1 MPSSSQL
8 KTVKHAALISFEP
21 SNSQMSGDDDGR
33 MVASQRGDL
42 PDMSQDTMLLFPGLV
57 REQCMKMRI
66 EGDWIQGGD
75 SGGMGGSGRERHK
88 REATMRNSL
97 ARASLMST
105 LSGAKSLQ
113 NPFLNA
119 SSPDKQKEKLGEDD
133 GEIGFTKLMGDASES
148 FRAEGSLLPPFVLP
162 KMGGGFELEKNVKN
176 KRAME
181 HAELDKLRLLLVS
194 STQGRKFALDFEQIR
209 EAGKGAFSEVFQ
221 ARHRVDGCTYAV
233 KRNVNPMMTNGQRMD
248 ALQEVFALS
257 ALQPHPNILR
267 YNDSWFEEKG
277 RFLHIQTEFLE
288 EGSLFDVYVKQRRR
302 MPPQELLAL
311 ATDMSS
317 ALAYMHRKD
326 IVHLDVKPDNI
337 FRTCR
342 GLSRK
347 SYVIGDF
354 GLACHEDGRDA
365 RSTEGDARY
374 LCPEALANEPV
385 RNNLIARGTAD
396 GNPFTADGDKAKA
409 DSALKKMAA
418 KADFLD
424 LRARDVFALGATIY
438 ELATAVPLKM
448 SGGEWLSF
456 RQNTAKA
463 VREIDAICESRE
475 LANLVRQC
483 LELDPRERATAS
495 RLLSLCETQVHFSA
509 DTSSCTEKLK
519 KENAEL
525 RKCVRT
531 FETLTGALL
540 KNGEK
545 HRKRYRESCA
555 QKKKMCSTV
564 EFCIQQKGGSPLLI
578 DMSRRH

>member
-1 MPSSSQL
+1 MKRTKYATILSLEPSSQ
-8 KTVKHAALISFEP
+8 I
-21 SNSQMSGDDDGR
+21 SGDDDGR
-33 MVASQRGDL
+33 VVASQRGEL
-42 PDMSQDTMLLFPGLV
+42 PEMSQDTMLLFPGLV
-57 REQCMKMRI
+57 REQCMKTRVDG
-66 EGDWIQGGD
+66 ELTQGSD
-75 SGGMGGSGRERHK
+75 ASGVVGSGRGRRK
-88 REATMRNSL
+88 REAKTRNSL

-119 SSPDKQKEKLGEDD
+119 ASPEMQEEGSDKDELD
-133 GEIGFTKLMGDASES
+133 GEFAKMMDNASES
-148 FRAEGSLLPPFVLP
+148 FRAEGDLLPPFILP
-162 KMGGGFELEKNVKN
+162 KVGGGFELGENLKS
-176 KRAME
+176 RGGAE
-181 HAELDKLRLLLVS
+181 HAELDKLRILLVS
-194 STQGRKFALDFEQIR
+194 STQGRKFALDFERFR
-209 EAGKGAFSEVFQ
+209 EAGKGAFSEVFE
-221 ARHRVDGCTYAV
+221 AKHRIDGCSYAV
-233 KRNVNPMMTNGQRMD
+233 KRNVNPMMTNSQRMD

-267 YNDSWFEEKG
+267 YNGSWFEEKG
-277 RFLHIQTEFLE
+277 RFLFIQTEFLA

-317 ALAYMHRKD
+317 ALAYMHRKG

-374 LCPEALANEPV
+374 LCPEALADEPV
-385 RNNLIARGTAD
+385 RNDFIERDTAD
-396 GNPFTADGDKAKA
+396 GSMFTVDGDKAKA
-409 DSALKKMAA
+409 DSALKEMAT
-418 KADFLD
+418 KAEFLD
-424 LRARDVFALGATIY
+424 LKARDVFALGATIY

-448 SGGEWLSF
+448 SGNEWLSF
-456 RQNTAKA
+456 RQNTSKA
-463 VREIDAICESRE
+463 AREIDAICESAE
-475 LANLVRQC
+475 LAYLVRRC

-495 RLLSLCETQVHFSA
+495 QLLGICENQVLVSPDA
-509 DTSSCTEKLK
+509 SSCIEKLR

-525 RKCVRT
+525 RKCVKT

-545 HRKRYRESCA
+545 HRKRYRESCG
-555 QKKKMCSTV
+555 QTKRKMCSKI
-564 EFCIQQKGGSPLLI
+564 EFCRQ
-578 DMSRRH
+578 

>member
-1 MPSSSQL
+1 
-8 KTVKHAALISFEP
+8 
-21 SNSQMSGDDDGR
+21 MSGDDDSR
-33 MVASQRGDL
+33 MVASQRGEL

-57 REQCMKMRI
+57 REQCMKMRM
-66 EGDWIQGGD
+66 EGDLTQGSDG
-75 SGGMGGSGRERHK
+75 SGVGGSGRGRRK
-88 REATMRNSL
+88 REATMRNSV

-113 NPFLNA
+113 NPFLNV
-119 SSPDKQKEKLGEDD
+119 SSPDKQREKLGEE
-133 GEIGFTKLMGDASES
+133 GSESGFTKLVGNASES

-162 KMGGGFELEKNVKN
+162 KVGGGFELEEYVKS
-176 KRAME
+176 KGGTE
-181 HAELDKLRLLLVS
+181 HAELDKLRILLVS
-194 STQGRKFALDFEQIR
+194 STQGRKFALDFERIR

-221 ARHRVDGCTYAV
+221 ARHRIDGCTYAV

-277 RFLHIQTEFLE
+277 RFLYIQTEFLE
-288 EGSLFDVYVKQRRR
+288 EGSLYDVYVKQRRR
-302 MPPQELLAL
+302 MPPQELLTL

-317 ALAYMHRKD
+317 ALAYMHRKGM
-326 IVHLDVKPDNI
+326 VHLDVKPDNI

-385 RNNLIARGTAD
+385 RSSLIAKVTAD
-396 GNPFTADGDKAKA
+396 NSPFTASGDEAKA
-409 DSALKKMAA
+409 NSALEKMAA
-418 KADFLD
+418 ETDFLD
-424 LRARDVFALGATIY
+424 LKARDVFALGATMY

-448 SGGEWLSF
+448 SGGEWLNF

-463 VREIDAICESRE
+463 AREIDAICESRE

-483 LELDPRERATAS
+483 LELDPRKRATAS
-495 RLLSLCETQVHFSA
+495 QLLSLCETQVHFSA
-509 DTSSCTEKLK
+509 DTSSCAEKLK

-545 HRKRYRESCA
+545 HRRRYRESCA
-555 QKKKMCSTV
+555 QRKKICSNV
-564 EFCIQQKGGSPLLI
+564 EFCKQKKDGNPCLMNVRGCPS
-578 DMSRRH
+578 SREDV